1 MNKKFLHLFFFTAIL
16 SVTLGSYAQQAPA
29 AATVPRAQPSPE
41 EMKKLMEMSMGGM
54 IPVMAKMTDAM
65 LEVTLQKGEDP
76 ATARRIAKFKK
87 NLYDAL
93 VSEGFSKEQAF
104 SIMQSTP
111 LPSAAPMTK

>member
-1 MNKKFLHLFFFTAIL
+1 MNKKFLHLVFFSAIS
-16 SVTLGSYAQQAPA
+16 SVTLSAFAQQTPAPA
-29 AATVPRAQPSPE
+29 TAPRAQPSPE

-65 LEVTLQKGEDP
+65 LEVTLQKAEDP
-76 ATARRIAKFKK
+76 ATARRVAKFKK

-104 SIMQSTP
+104 TIMQSTSM
-111 LPSAAPMTK
+111 PSAAPTTK